1 MGLVE
6 TRTPVEHERTFVS
19 NDRDPNSCA
28 GPTPVVQTC
37 PMRVL
42 ELDHVVFRVSDMER
56 SVQWYRDL
64 LGLEVVRLEE
74 WRRGE
79 APFVSVRVTAD
90 TIIDLQLGTVDGT
103 NVDHVALVVDD
114 VDLAELAASGRFG
127 DVAPPR
133 KLFGARGVGMG
144 IYVRDPDGHGIELRT
159 YPAGSD

>member
-1 MGLVE
+1 V
-6 TRTPVEHERTFVS
+6 FVS
-19 NDRDPNSCA
+19 NDRCSNSPA
-28 GPTPVVQTC
+28 GASRVVQTD
-37 PMRVL
+37 PMRVV
-42 ELDHVVFRVSDMER
+42 ELDHVVFRVTDMER

-79 APFVSVRVTAD
+79 APFVSVRVTSD

-127 DVAPPR
+127 DVGAPR
-133 KLFGARGVGMG
+133 RLFGARGVGMG
-144 IYVRDPDGHGIELRT
+144 VYVRDPDGHGIELRT
-159 YPAGSD
+159 YPDPQA